1 MLKQGFITLA
11 LFNVLNISFS
21 TGIQLKYTQ
30 YNDVNFIINM
40 LFIAIAFLFI
50 VGSTFAMEFARPD

>member
-11 LFNVLNISFS
+11 LFNILNISFS
-21 TGIQLKYTQ
+21 TGVQLKYTQ

-50 VGSTFAMEFARPD
+50 VGSTLAM